1 MMKKIVLNRGREK
14 SLLRRH
20 PWIFSGAVERIEGAP
35 AAGET
40 VMVTAHDGSFLAWAG
55 YSPASQITGKVWS
68 FEENERIDQNF
79 FNKRVAA
86 AAALRSKLGLDAPE
100 GGCRLIFSEADQL
113 PGVIVDRFGSFLIL
127 QLLTAGAEY
136 NREFIVNALWE
147 ICRPRGIH
155 ERSDVSIRRK
165 EQLPGRTGVVKGAE
179 LPEELIVREEDMTF
193 AVDGRKGQKTGFYFD
208 LRSARKSLRPFCSDA
223 EVLNCFSYTGAFAAA
238 ALKSGAAHV
247 LNMDSSAPALKQLE
261 RNMELNGF
269 SPQKWENR
277 CGDVFTLLRELD
289 KEKRKFD
296 VVILDP
302 PKLVDSQRALI
313 SGARAYQDLARYGFK
328 LLKPGGV
335 LFNFS
340 CSGLMTAELFQKI
353 TASAALEAGVDAR
366 IIGHL
371 EQSPDHPTLLSVP
384 ETFYLK
390 GLISALNA

>member
-86 AAALRSKLGLDAPE
+86 AAALRSKLKLDAPE

-147 ICRPRGIH
+147 ICRPLGIH

-223 EVLNCFSYTGAFAAA
+223 EVLNCFSYTGAFAVA

-247 LNMDSSAPALKQLE
+247 INMDSSAPALKQLE

-289 KEKRKFD
+289 KQKRQFD
-296 VVILDP
+296 TIILDP
-302 PKLVDSQRALI
+302 PKLIDSQRAVM
-313 SGARAYQDLARYGFK
+313 SGSRAYQDLAR
-328 LLKPGGV
+328 L
-335 LFNFS
+335 
-340 CSGLMTAELFQKI
+340 
-353 TASAALEAGVDAR
+353 
-366 IIGHL
+366 
-371 EQSPDHPTLLSVP
+371 
-384 ETFYLK
+384 
-390 GLISALNA
+390 

>member
-1 MMKKIVLNRGREK
+1 MKKIILNRGREK

-20 PWIFSGAVERIEGAP
+20 PWIFSGAVERIEGSP
-35 AAGET
+35 QPGET
-40 VMVTAHDGSFLAWAG
+40 VMVTDHSGNFLAWAG

-68 FEENERIDQNF
+68 FDQSETIDGSFFKKRI
-79 FNKRVAA
+79 AA
-86 AAALRSKLGLDAPE
+86 AADLRKALRLDAPE

-113 PGVIVDRFGSFLIL
+113 PGVIVDRFRKYLIL

-136 NREFIVNALWE
+136 NRDHIVNALWE
-147 ICRPRGIH
+147 VCSPLGIH

-165 EQLPGRTGVVKGAE
+165 EQLPGRSGILKGEE
-179 LPEELIVREEDMTF
+179 LPEEIIVKEEDMLF
-193 AVDGRKGQKTGFYFD
+193 AVDCRKGQKTGFYFD
-208 LRSARKSLRPFCSDA
+208 LRSARQVLRRFCEGA
-223 EVLNCFSYTGAFAAA
+223 ELLNCFSYTGAFAVA
-238 ALKSGAAHV
+238 ALKSGARHV
-247 LNMDSSAPALKQLE
+247 LNADSSAPALRQLE
-261 RNMELNGF
+261 RNAELNGF
-269 SPQKWENR
+269 STSSYENR
-277 CGDVFTLLRELD
+277 CGDVFELLRALD

-296 VVILDP
+296 VIILDP
-302 PKLVDSQRALI
+302 PKLVDSQRALM
-313 SGARAYQDLARYGFK
+313 SGARAYQDLARHGFK

-366 IIGHL
+366 IIAHL

-390 GLISALNA
+390 GLVTRLNA